1 MAKPAD
7 IPDDVVLFETTYGKF
22 VVETYPDQAPITVA
36 NFLSLVN
43 SDFYEGIIFHRVIDG
58 FVIQA
63 GGYDSNM
70 QYMDTD
76 VTIQNESKNGLSN
89 TQRTL
94 SMARTNDPHSA
105 SSQFFVNLEDN
116 LPLDYQDNQWGYAVF
131 AKVIGGW
138 SVCEEIGSVKTRAER
153 PVENIVMEKV
163 SVVARES
170 VADLLD

>member
-7 IPDDVVLFETTYGKF
+7 IQDDVVLFETTYGEF
-22 VVETYPDQAPITVA
+22 VVETYPNQAPITVA

-43 SDFYEGIIFHRVIDG
+43 NNFYEGIIFHRVIDG

-70 QYMDTD
+70 RYMDSLK
-76 VTIQNESKNGLSN
+76 TIKNESDNGLSN

-105 SSQFFVNLEDN
+105 SSQFFVNLDDN
-116 LPLDYQDNQWGYAVF
+116 LPLDYQDKQWGYAVF

-138 SVCEEIGSVKTRAER
+138 SVCEKIGRVQTQAER
-153 PVENIVMEKV
+153 PIENIVMEKV